1 MANNEPTE
9 TTALLADS
17 QPPEP
22 SLETE
27 TLLGNVRSGTSKT
40 RKKELPQPFAALGSP
55 ASIEVEI
62 DNGEGLYITQSLS
75 SLQNSSKTPV
85 HLRTSNLASLMHLLK
100 GNIGTGVLAMPSAC
114 KYAGLWAGPVGVLVI
129 GFIATHCMHM
139 LVNCSRK
146 LCKRREGLYALG
158 YAEILEESLRT
169 GPPRLQRFHRHGR
182 YTINGF
188 LLLTQFGFCCVYIL
202 FIAQNIQQVVNSF
215 HSNGPDVKVYLL
227 VSAALLIPY
236 CFVKNLKHLAP
247 FSTFANLLVIV
258 GLVIV
263 FQELVQGLP
272 DVSTR
277 PAILPVDKLPL
288 YFGTAMFAFEA
299 IGLVMP
305 IENKMR
311 HPEDF
316 GGCAGILNLG
326 MTFVVC
332 LYTAMGFYGYLK
344 YGDQAE
350 GSITLN
356 LPGKNWLFTTVNLM
370 YAMAIFISYGLQFYV
385 VVRIIWPALEAK
397 ISSRKA
403 KIVSEY
409 IFRTALVLGTC
420 GISMVVPH
428 LDLMISLVGSL
439 ASSSLA
445 LMFPPLIEIIT
456 YSAEG
461 ERLSAIKVFK
471 NVLIIL
477 LGIVGFATG
486 TFAAL
491 NEIIRTFQ
499 DPSGGDVGRN
509 ATMVAGW
516 DISHSTTYS

>member
-1 MANNEPTE
+1 MRCD
-9 TTALLADS
+9 L
-17 QPPEP
+17 
-22 SLETE
+22 SLCDLFE
-27 TLLGNVRSGTSKT
+27 R
-40 RKKELPQPFAALGSP
+40 
-55 ASIEVEI
+55 
-62 DNGEGLYITQSLS
+62 
-75 SLQNSSKTPV
+75 
-85 HLRTSNLASLMHLLK
+85 NLASLMHLLK

-114 KYAGLWAGPVGVLVI
+114 KYAGLPNQHTAGPVGVLVI

-146 LCKRREGLYALG
+146 LCKRTEGLCALG

-202 FIAQNIQQVVNSF
+202 FVAQNVQQVIQSF
-215 HSNGPDVKVYLL
+215 HSDSPDVKIYLL

-272 DVSTR
+272 DVSSR
-277 PAILPVDKLPL
+277 PAITPVDKLPL

-316 GGCAGILNLG
+316 GGCVGILNLG

-344 YGDQAE
+344 YGEEAE

-356 LPGKNWLFTTVNLM
+356 LPSKNWLFISVNLM
-370 YAMAIFISYGLQFYV
+370 YAIAIFISYGLQLYV
-385 VVRIIWPALEAK
+385 VVRIIWPAIEAK
-397 ISSRKA
+397 ISSRKM
-403 KIVSEY
+403 KIMSEY
-409 IFRTALVLGTC
+409 IFRTSLVLATC
-420 GISMVVPH
+420 GIAMVVPH

-461 ERLSAIKVFK
+461 ERLSVISVIK
-471 NVLIIL
+471 NLLIIL

-486 TFAAL
+486 TFSAMQ
-491 NEIIRTFQ
+491 EIIRTFH
-499 DPSGGDVGRN
+499 DTSGDGGGMNTTV
-509 ATMVAGW
+509 MAGLGL
-516 DISHSTTYS
+516 SEVQTYS

>member
-1 MANNEPTE
+1 MANNEPCE
-9 TTALLADS
+9 TTALLADT
-17 QPPEP
+17 QPQEP
-22 SLETE
+22 RMETE
-27 TLLGNVRSGTSKT
+27 TLLGNVRSGISKT
-40 RKKELPQPFAALGSP
+40 RKKDIPEPITSLTSP
-55 ASIEVEI
+55 TSIEVEI
-62 DNGEGLYITQSLS
+62 DNGDGQYITQSLS
-75 SLQNSSKTPV
+75 SLQNSGKTPLS
-85 HLRTSNLASLMHLLK
+85 LRTSNLASLMHLLK

-114 KYAGLWAGPVGVLVI
+114 KYAGLWAGPIGVLVI
-129 GFIATHCMHM
+129 GFIATHCMHI
-139 LVNCSRK
+139 LVNCSRR
-146 LCKRREGLYALG
+146 LCKRTAGLSSLG
-158 YAEILEESLRT
+158 YAEILEESMRT
-169 GPPRLQRFHRHGR
+169 GPQKLQRFHRHGR

-202 FIAQNIQQVVNSF
+202 FVAQNVRQVIDSF
-215 HSNGPDVKVYLL
+215 HPDGPDVKIYLL
-227 VSAALLIPY
+227 VSAGLLIPY
-236 CFVKNLKHLAP
+236 SFVKNLKHLAP

-263 FQELVQGLP
+263 FQELVQDLP
-272 DVSTR
+272 DVSVR
-277 PAILPVDKLPL
+277 PAITPIDKLPL

-316 GGCAGILNLG
+316 GGFAGILNLG

-344 YGDQAE
+344 YGDDSK

-356 LPGKNWLFTTVNLM
+356 LPSKNWLFISVNLM
-370 YAMAIFISYGLQFYV
+370 YAVAIFISYGLQLYV
-385 VVRIIWPALEAK
+385 VIRIIWPVLEAK
-397 ISSRKA
+397 ISSRKT
-403 KIVSEY
+403 KIISEY
-409 IFRTALVLGTC
+409 IFRTALVLATC

-461 ERLSAIKVFK
+461 ERISVFTVIK
-471 NVLIIL
+471 NILIIS
-477 LGIVGFATG
+477 LGVIGFATG
-486 TFAAL
+486 TYAAM
-491 NEIIRTFQ
+491 NEIIKTFKNT
-499 DPSGGDVGRN
+499 PGSSVGLN
-509 ATMVAGW
+509 GTMTVGLTS
-516 DISHSTTYS
+516 IYS